1 MGRGYFFGRD
11 VPVPDTDTVGAVRG
25 TVWDGIWEGTE
36 NRTLHSTPC
45 PRVVA
50 GVQCTISR
58 IFRRFCADCA
68 DCAEYRSSFLSR
80 VISQYFF
87 ILHLSLDN

>member
-1 MGRGYFFGRD
+1 MCYGEIKTERYRQTYLEKIYSIGCLTEFLVGR
-11 VPVPDTDTVGAVRG
+11 VM
-25 TVWDGIWEGTE
+25 
-36 NRTLHSTPC
+36 
-45 PRVVA
+45 A
-50 GVQCTISR
+50 GVQRTISR
-58 IFRRFCADCA
+58 IFRRDCA